1 MNGIRL
7 VGIHVEG
14 FRAFQAPF
22 DASFRSPLGTPTD
35 VVVIAGPNGTGK
47 TSLLEAILLAMGRDS
62 LIRQSLVPE
71 AVAGHWRTE
80 IPDTASLS
88 LTFAVSSAP
97 GTELGPYAPCEV
109 RIARSS
115 TTWRLDL
122 IRDDQ
127 SQPLQDP
134 IRDSFLRDVPIEYLS
149 SWRGPFQLGGVRASA
164 TLSEIPQDE
173 RYRLFRLKQ
182 RIINERSARGFSDRE
197 TRDTAWLARL
207 NDVWRSWHDTPD
219 TWIDALETGDVE
231 RPFDLFLVRDVGYG
245 PQPVCPL
252 DMVSS
257 GELEWVTL
265 AGSLIVDDFQGLL
278 LIDEPELHL
287 HPQWQARLLPTLRK
301 LAPLAQLVVAT
312 HSAYP
317 WDQSL
322 PYQRLLLLPPGDP
335 RRSAAS
341 GELEE

>member
-1 MNGIRL
+1 MSGIRL
-7 VGIHVEG
+7 VGVHIQG
-14 FRAFQAPF
+14 FRAFQAAF

-47 TSLLEAILLAMGRDS
+47 TSLLEAILLAMGKES
-62 LIRQSLVPE
+62 LISQSLVAE
-71 AVAGHWRTE
+71 TAIGHWRAE
-80 IPDTASLS
+80 IPETASIALS
-88 LTFAVSSAP
+88 FDVASAP
-97 GTELGPYAPCEV
+97 GTELGTYAPCEV
-109 RIARSS
+109 CLVRSS

-122 IRDDQ
+122 VRDEQ
-127 SQPLQDP
+127 RQPLQDP
-134 IRDSFLRDVPIEYLS
+134 IRDSFLQDFSVEYLS

-164 TLSEIPQDE
+164 TASEIPHDE
-173 RYRLFRLKQ
+173 RYRFFRLKQ
-182 RIINERSARGFSDRE
+182 RIIDERSARGFSDRE
-197 TRDTAWLARL
+197 TLDSVWLNRL
-207 NDVWRSWHDTPD
+207 NEVWRSWHNKSD

-252 DMVSS
+252 DMASS

-301 LAPLAQLVVAT
+301 LVPEAQLIVAT
-312 HSAYP
+312 HSSYP
-317 WDQSL
+317 WDQAL

-335 RRSAAS
+335 RRSDITEER
-341 GELEE
+341 GE